1 MRAKRAR
8 RAGRLHTR
16 AGSVKVPLLL
26 LALIVLVGGLIWLA
40 LDRAIQS
47 VVAPA
52 LPEGATSPEFR
63 FVKGGGDDGATVSE
77 TMVWLTS
84 TALEDCAQVR
94 NRRNREVKR
103 RLEDLLSS
111 ASPSRDQGEEDACAP
126 FQLGK
131 VAAGTRVE
139 ILGECG
145 EMTRVKI
152 SSGRLQ
158 GQQGCIENDRLEDR
172 PARSEESSAGPR
184 S

>member
-1 MRAKRAR
+1 
-8 RAGRLHTR
+8 
-16 AGSVKVPLLL
+16 
-26 LALIVLVGGLIWLA
+26 
-40 LDRAIQS
+40 
-47 VVAPA
+47 VAPA

-63 FVKGGGDDGATVSE
+63 FVKGGEDGGAAAPE

-84 TALEDCAQVR
+84 TALEDCGQVR

-103 RLEDLLSS
+103 RLEDLLRS

-158 GQQGCIENDRLEDR
+158 GQQGCIETDRLEDL
-172 PARSEESSAGPR
+172 PARTEESPAASQEPR
-184 S
+184 

>member
-1 MRAKRAR
+1 
-8 RAGRLHTR
+8 
-16 AGSVKVPLLL
+16 LL
-26 LALIVLVGGLIWLA
+26 LALIILVGGLIWLA
-40 LDRAIQS
+40 LDRVIES
-47 VVAPA
+47 VIEPS

-63 FVKGGGDDGATVSE
+63 FVKGGGDAGATPPE

-94 NRRNREVKR
+94 NRRSREVKR

-145 EMTRVKI
+145 EMTRIKI

-172 PARSEESSAGPR
+172 PARSEEPPAAPR